1 MNAVVRDDMN
11 QTLQVVDLEAKNFK
25 TGSRGFYG
33 NGKLSINGKKYQA
46 SCLLVEIGSGNGKKG
61 KK

>member
-1 MNAVVRDDMN
+1 MNAVIRDDIN
-11 QTLQVVDLEAKNFK
+11 QTLQVVNLEAKNFK

-33 NGKLSINGKKYQA
+33 NGKLSVNGKRYQVN
-46 SCLLVEIGSGNGKKG
+46 CLLVEIGSGNGKKA

>member
-1 MNAVVRDDMN
+1 MNAIVRDDMN
-11 QTLQVVDLEAKNFK
+11 QTLQVVDLQAKNFK

-33 NGKLSINGKKYQA
+33 NGKLSVNGKRYQVN
-46 SCLLVEIGSGNGKKG
+46 CLLVEIGSGKKG

>member
-11 QTLQVVDLEAKNFK
+11 QTLQVVDLQAKNFK

-33 NGKLSINGKKYQA
+33 NGKLSVNGKRYQV
-46 SCLLVEIGSGNGKKG
+46 SCLLVEIGNGKKG

>member
-11 QTLQVVDLEAKNFK
+11 QTLQVVDLQAKNFK

-33 NGKLSINGKKYQA
+33 NGKLSVNGKRYQV
-46 SCLLVEIGSGNGKKG
+46 SCLLVEIGSGKKG

>member
-46 SCLLVEIGSGNGKKG
+46 SCLLVEIGSGKKG